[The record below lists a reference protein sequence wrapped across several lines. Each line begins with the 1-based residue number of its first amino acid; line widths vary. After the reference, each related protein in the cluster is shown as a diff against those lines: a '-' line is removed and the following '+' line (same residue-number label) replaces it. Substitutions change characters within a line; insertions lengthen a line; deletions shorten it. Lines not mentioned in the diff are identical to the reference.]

1 MYHNETIKNIII
13 KYIPALR
20 RRKQILFDEYNHSW
34 REQNLFMTHI
44 KREKLLINVGFFFRF
59 KQLKT
64 VCSTK
69 QTIQPYTPIST
80 FYKSEENVAG
90 FFIACTDAAD
100 GIKVCLSFLMIYN
113 HIRRTNVVHP
123 CLRLQG
129 CVEYGTFVFWPLP
142 EIHFLISFVPVTL
155 ILLFYLK
162 MNIRKR
168 EIPLQNFIFL

>member
-13 KYIPALR
+13 KYIPAVR

-34 REQNLFMTHI
+34 REQNLFMTRI
-44 KREKLLINVGFFFRF
+44 KREKLLINLGFFFRF

-100 GIKVCLSFLMIYN
+100 GIKVCLVSFLMSYIN
-113 HIRRTNVVHP
+113 ELLMWFIHVFACKVV
-123 CLRLQG
+123 LNMA
-129 CVEYGTFVFWPLP
+129 PLSSD
-142 EIHFLISFVPVTL
+142 LCQ
-155 ILLFYLK
+155 K
-162 MNIRKR
+162 
-168 EIPLQNFIFL
+168 FIF

>member
-64 VCSTK
+64 VCST
-69 QTIQPYTPIST
+69 QLSIPSYTPIST

-100 GIKVCLSFLMIYN
+100 GIKVCLSFLMIYIYEELMWSI
-113 HIRRTNVVHP
+113 HVLACKVVLNMAALSSDL
-123 CLRLQG
+123 CQK
-129 CVEYGTFVFWPLP
+129 
-142 EIHFLISFVPVTL
+142 FLF
-155 ILLFYLK
+155 
-162 MNIRKR
+162 
-168 EIPLQNFIFL
+168 

>member
-20 RRKQILFDEYNHSW
+20 RRKQILFGEYNHSW

-44 KREKLLINVGFFFRF
+44 KREKLLINVGFFLRF

-100 GIKVCLSFLMIYN
+100 GIKVCLSFLMIYIYEELMWFI
-113 HIRRTNVVHP
+113 HVLAFKVVLNMAALSSDL
-123 CLRLQG
+123 CQ
-129 CVEYGTFVFWPLP
+129 
-142 EIHFLISFVPVTL
+142 
-155 ILLFYLK
+155 K
-162 MNIRKR
+162 
-168 EIPLQNFIFL
+168 FIF

>member
-13 KYIPALR
+13 KCIPAVR

-44 KREKLLINVGFFFRF
+44 KKENLLINVGFFFRF

-100 GIKVCLSFLMIYN
+100 GIKVCLSFLMSYIN
-113 HIRRTNVVHP
+113 ELLMWFIHVFACKVV
-123 CLRLQG
+123 LNMA
-129 CVEYGTFVFWPLP
+129 PLSSD
-142 EIHFLISFVPVTL
+142 LCQ
-155 ILLFYLK
+155 K
-162 MNIRKR
+162 
-168 EIPLQNFIFL
+168 FIF